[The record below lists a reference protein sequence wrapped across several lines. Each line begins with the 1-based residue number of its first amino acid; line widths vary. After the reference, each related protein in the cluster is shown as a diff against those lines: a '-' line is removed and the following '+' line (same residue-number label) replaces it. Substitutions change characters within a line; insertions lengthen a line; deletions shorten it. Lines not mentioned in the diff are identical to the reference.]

1 MVSINQIE
9 HGIGRWVDAELM
21 PLIPTGGQY
30 DNMKRIGVAAGA
42 VYLIRKGKA
51 ALSSLQGNSLLK
63 SLGTIDDNGDIDLD
77 GIKEVLCEKIPESGV
92 KITVPL
98 LNEITFYKKDI
109 EAIYSYI
116 MGG

>member
-30 DNMKRIGVAAGA
+30 DNLKRIGVAAGA

-51 ALSSLQGNSLLK
+51 ALTSLQGSAFLK
-63 SLGTIDDNGDIDLD
+63 ALGAIDENGTIDLD
-77 GIKEVLCEKIPESGV
+77 GIKEVLVEKIPETGLKVS
-92 KITVPL
+92 VPII
-98 LNEITFYKKDI
+98 NEMTFYRKDI
-109 EAIYSYI
+109 ESIYSYI